1 MDEQIIDRA
10 PVAPTPSDDDKL
22 WAALGFIFNP
32 LIPIITL
39 LMEDKKNQPYLR
51 YNAVL
56 AIAWTV
62 VNILLSII
70 LVGACIYPIGNIV
83 MAIMAFQG
91 KTIEI
96 PWLSNFIKQQ
106 GWA

>member
-1 MDEQIIDRA
+1 MEEHIIDPVPFAA
-10 PVAPTPSDDDKL
+10 PPSEDDKL

-83 MAIMAFQG
+83 MAVMAFQG

>member
-1 MDEQIIDRA
+1 
-10 PVAPTPSDDDKL
+10 
-22 WAALGFIFNP
+22 
-32 LIPIITL
+32 
-39 LMEDKKNQPYLR
+39 MEDKKNQPYLR

-83 MAIMAFQG
+83 MAVMAFQG

>member
-1 MDEQIIDRA
+1 MNENVIDPV
-10 PVAPTPSDDDKL
+10 PVAAIPSDDDKL

-32 LIPIITL
+32 LIPIIML
-39 LMEDKKNQPYLR
+39 FMEDKKNQPYLR
-51 YNAVL
+51 YHAVL
-56 AIAWTV
+56 AISWTV
-62 VNILLSII
+62 INILLSII

-91 KTIEI
+91 KTIEL
-96 PWLSNFIKQQ
+96 PWLTNFIKQQ